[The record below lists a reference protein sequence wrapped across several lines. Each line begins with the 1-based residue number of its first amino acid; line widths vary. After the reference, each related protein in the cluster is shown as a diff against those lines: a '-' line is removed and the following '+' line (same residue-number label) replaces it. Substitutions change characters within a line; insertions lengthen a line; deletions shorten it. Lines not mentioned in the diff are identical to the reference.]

1 MELYGRKELPIHR
14 AQLIWGEEERIPR
27 ILAST
32 ELTGEFVSTSPWF
45 MALFIGTAVR
55 LTISGHETHR

>member
-1 MELYGRKELPIHR
+1 MGLHGRKGLPIHR
-14 AQLIWGEEERIPR
+14 AQLIWGEVERIPR
-27 ILAST
+27 ISAST
-32 ELTGEFVSTSPWF
+32 ELTGEFVSTSQWF